1 MSYLGSVQRTKMVM
15 DMKKIIETIQRYK
28 KLLLGTSTLL
38 GVILFFT
45 NQYSLAFLF
54 IFPILFFGVNDYLA
68 TKADIPK
75 YVPMSRKHKKEDMED
90 NNEQQNY
97 SSYRA
102 ELFNSVRNRKKK

>member
-1 MSYLGSVQRTKMVM
+1 MTMKNLLTKINDNKRALLIGSAVF
-15 DMKKIIETIQRYK
+15 
-28 KLLLGTSTLL
+28 
-38 GVILFFT
+38 GVFMIFM
-45 NQYSLAFLF
+45 NEYGLAFLF

-90 NNEQQNY
+90 NTEQQNY

-102 ELFNSVRNRKKK
+102 ELFNSIRNRKKK